1 MRDGTSRSPDK
12 LELSLDG
19 RQIASVVVG
28 ALVILGVVF
37 VLGLNVGRQVAVRQA
52 EAARAPSLEAL
63 DRAPLASGES
73 AVPASSLTFHD
84 SLTKERPPAQPPVSA
99 PVVIP
104 AATPETLAA
113 ARPTAPVAEP
123 ARSPEPAN
131 SPEPAASGGSAQ
143 GRPRAVTPAPSRT
156 SPAGAFT
163 IQLGAVRDHAEAER
177 LAARF
182 RSYSPRIEAAEIA
195 GTGKVFRVRVGSF
208 ETRDAAAR
216 SLSDVSRETGAKGW
230 VTASR

>member
-1 MRDGTSRSPDK
+1 MRDGTQRANEK

-52 EAARAPSLEAL
+52 EAARAPSLDAL
-63 DRAPLASGES
+63 DRAPLASPVP
-73 AVPASSLTFHD
+73 AVPAASLTFHD
-84 SLTKERPPAQPPVSA
+84 SLTKERPPAQPPVAA
-99 PVVIP
+99 PVAVPAPPREPVAAASPPPAP
-104 AATPETLAA
+104 AATPPASGSSGE
-113 ARPTAPVAEP
+113 REP
-123 ARSPEPAN
+123 ALA
-131 SPEPAASGGSAQ
+131 
-143 GRPRAVTPAPSRT
+143 PAPS
-156 SPAGAFT
+156 GAFT
-163 IQLGAVRDHAEAER
+163 IQLGAVQDRAEAER

-182 RSYSPRIEAAEIA
+182 RSYSPRIEAADLA
-195 GTGKVFRVRVGSF
+195 GKGRVFRVRVGSF

-216 SLSDVSRETGAKGW
+216 YLSDVSRETGAKGW